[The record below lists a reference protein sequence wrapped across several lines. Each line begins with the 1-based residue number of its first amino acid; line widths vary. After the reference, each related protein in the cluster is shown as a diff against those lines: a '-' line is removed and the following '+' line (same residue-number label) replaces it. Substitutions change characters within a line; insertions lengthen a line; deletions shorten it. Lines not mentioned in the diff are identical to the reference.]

1 VAANDVLFKVKDI
14 TLRLGGN
21 LILEKL
27 NFDIIDRVRADKV
40 TGQIVALLGPSGVG
54 KTQLLRIMAGL
65 NEADQG
71 DVTDAKGRPLCA
83 GEVGVVFQNYILL
96 RHRTVLGNLITAGVM
111 NGMPRKVARD
121 KSVELLA
128 RFGLGE
134 RASFYPMQLSG
145 GQRQRVA
152 IAQQLVHQK
161 QLLLMDEP
169 FSGLDPAALDDV
181 VKLLV
186 QVRDMDELN
195 TLFIVTHDIRTALK
209 VADTALMLGRERT
222 PDGKIT
228 SGAHIREKID
238 LVELGL
244 AYHEELEAD
253 QKFLDLERRVKA
265 QFKTL

>member
-1 VAANDVLFKVKDI
+1 MAANDTLFRANDLH
-14 TLRLGGN
+14 LRLGGN
-21 LILEKL
+21 LIHEKL
-27 NFDIIDRVRADKV
+27 SFEILDRVRADKV

-65 NEADQG
+65 NKADQG
-71 DVTDAKGRPLCA
+71 EVTDGKGRPLHA

-111 NGMPRKVARD
+111 NGMNRDEARD
-121 KSVELLA
+121 KAAHLLA

-134 RASFYPMQLSG
+134 RAAFYPAQLSG

-161 QLLLMDEP
+161 TLLLMDEP
-169 FSGLDPAALDDV
+169 FSGLDPAALDEV
-181 VKLLV
+181 IKLLI

-209 VADTALMLGRERT
+209 VADTVLMLGRDHA
-222 PDGKIT
+222 PDGKLS
-228 SGAHIREKID
+228 SGAHIKQTYD
-238 LVELGL
+238 MVELGL
-244 AYHEELEAD
+244 AYRDNLDAD
-253 QKFLDLERRVKA
+253 PEFLALERKVKA
-265 QFKTL
+265 QFSTL